1 MISIQSRRISFA
13 PLVAL
18 AFVLLSAGS
27 VLADDPRGLTSDQ
40 IAQLRGFPAVH
51 QFEATPAGIPTFISG
66 RLGFIGF
73 GPIERNAPDFVSR
86 LLPLFHG
93 AGEER
98 FRLLRTER
106 DKAGAAHVRLEE
118 QYRGLSIVGAELII
132 HVNEST
138 GEVTGVNG
146 RFVPAVGLA
155 VTPTIDSGTAIA
167 NALREAA
174 IASPEVLEKPY
185 LTYVLDQALAPRLA
199 WATTIAYRD
208 EQGFEKDRIF
218 ADARSGELVAKHGLI
233 WPAKFRQIYD
243 AQHTTS
249 LPGTFLFQEGGSSTD
264 TDAQDAYDYTGNAYD
279 YYAQTH
285 GRDSWDAGGGTL
297 TSTVH
302 YDSGYNN
309 AYWSGSQLVFG
320 DGDGSTF
327 TGFARA
333 LDVVAHEMT
342 HGVTQAT
349 ANLTYSNESGALN
362 ESMSDIF
369 GAATEAYVRGQSSNT
384 WKIGEDIYT
393 PGVSGDAL
401 RYMDNP
407 TLDGASKDYY
417 PQRYTGSQ
425 DNGGVHWNSG
435 IGNLAFYL
443 LSQGGTHPRGAT
455 SVYVSPLGM
464 YDASRI
470 FYRALTSYMTSST
483 QFADARTTTAKAAI
497 ELFGPCSSQLTSV
510 HAAWEAVGVS
520 LSSNTGADLEPNDSP
535 SQANSLP
542 GLNNAVTGGLCSSG
556 NEDWF
561 AIYKSSSYSALNITL
576 YPPADA
582 DYDLELWQNGTRSV
596 SHNTGN
602 GVSESIYWPYDS
614 GTMYIRVLGKNG
626 ASSSNS
632 YTMYFYQ

>member
-1 MISIQSRRISFA
+1 MVSILQLRRIPFVA
-13 PLVAL
+13 LVAL

-51 QFEATPAGIPTFISG
+51 QFEANSAGIPTFISG

-73 GPIERNAPDFVSR
+73 GPVERNAPSFVSK

-98 FRLLRTER
+98 FRVLRTER

-118 QYRGLSIVGAELII
+118 QYRGLSIVGAELIV
-132 HVNEST
+132 HVNENT

-208 EQGFEKDRIF
+208 EQGFEKDRLF
-218 ADARSGELVAKHGLI
+218 ADARDGQLVAKHGLI
-233 WPAKFRQIYD
+233 WRAKFRQIYD
-243 AQHTTS
+243 AQNSQS

-264 TDAQDAYDYTGNAYD
+264 IDAQDAYDYTGNTYD

-285 GRDSWDAGGGTL
+285 GRDSWNGGGGTL
-297 TSTVH
+297 ISTVH
-302 YDSGYNN
+302 YGVGYPN
-309 AYWSGSQLVFG
+309 ANWNGSQLYLG

-327 TGFARA
+327 TGFARG
-333 LDVVAHEMT
+333 LDIVAHEVT

-349 ANLTYSNESGALN
+349 ANLAYSNESGALN

-369 GAATEAYVRGQSSNT
+369 GAATEAFVRGQSSNT

-393 PGVSGDAL
+393 PGVSGDAA

-407 TLDGASKDYY
+407 TLDGSSKDYY
-417 PQRYTGSQ
+417 PDRYTGSQ
-425 DNGGVHWNSG
+425 DFGGVHSNSG

-443 LSQGGTHPRGAT
+443 LSQGGTHPRGVT

-464 YDASRI
+464 YDASRV

-497 ELFGPCSSQLTSV
+497 ELFGPCSSQLDSV
-510 HAAWEAVGVS
+510 RAAWDAVGVP
-520 LSSNTGADLEPNDSP
+520 SSNTGADLEPNDNPNYAS
-535 SQANSLP
+535 SLP
-542 GLNNAVTGGLCSSG
+542 GSSNAVTGGLCTSG

-561 AIYKSSSYSALNITL
+561 AIYKSSYYSALNITL

>member
-1 MISIQSRRISFA
+1 
-13 PLVAL
+13 
-18 AFVLLSAGS
+18 
-27 VLADDPRGLTSDQ
+27 
-40 IAQLRGFPAVH
+40 
-51 QFEATPAGIPTFISG
+51 
-66 RLGFIGF
+66 
-73 GPIERNAPDFVSR
+73 
-86 LLPLFHG
+86 
-93 AGEER
+93 
-98 FRLLRTER
+98 
-106 DKAGAAHVRLEE
+106 
-118 QYRGLSIVGAELII
+118 
-132 HVNEST
+132 
-138 GEVTGVNG
+138 
-146 RFVPAVGLA
+146 
-155 VTPTIDSGTAIA
+155 
-167 NALREAA
+167 LREAA
-174 IASPEVLEKPY
+174 IASPAVLETPY
-185 LTYVLDQALAPRLA
+185 LTYVLDQALVPRLA

-208 EQGFEKDRIF
+208 EQGIEKDRIF
-218 ADARSGELVAKHGLI
+218 ADAIGGELVARHGLI
-233 WPAKFRQIYD
+233 WRSKFRQIYD
-243 AQHTTS
+243 AQNTTS

-264 TDAQDAYDYTGNAYD
+264 VDAQDAYDYTGYAYD
-279 YYAQTH
+279 YYSQTH
-285 GRDSWDAGGGTL
+285 GRDSWNGAGGSL
-297 TSTVH
+297 VSTVH
-302 YDSGYNN
+302 YDYGYNN

-349 ANLTYSNESGALN
+349 AGLAYSNESGALN

-407 TLDGASKDYY
+407 TADGASKDYY

-455 SVYVSPLGM
+455 SVYVSALGM

-483 QFADARTTTAKAAI
+483 QFADARTATAKAATD
-497 ELFGPCSSQLTSV
+497 LFGPCGSQLTSV
-510 HAAWEAVGVS
+510 NAAWEAVGVS
-520 LSSNTGADLEPNDSP
+520 GSNAGADIEPNDSP
-535 SQANSLP
+535 NQASSLP
-542 GLNNAVTGGLCSSG
+542 GLNNGVTGALCTSG

-561 AIYKSSSYSALNITL
+561 AITKSSYYSALNITL

-602 GVSESIYWPYDS
+602 GVSESIFWPYDS

-632 YTMYFYQ
+632 YTMYFSQ